1 MIFKARRQISVH
13 TVGDPVLGRPAAPI
27 LTVGPETA
35 QLASEM
41 LEALRLFNGIGI
53 AAPQYG
59 VSLRMVVL
67 DVPAESVEGV
77 PTAGEEALLPRMP
90 LVLINPEILSYS
102 TTLVT
107 HDEGCLSVPDLY
119 APVTRPGK
127 VVFRSRILDGELLEY
142 ECGGL
147 LGRCIQHELDHLEGI
162 LFIDRLSPETA
173 RETAG
178 EIKQL
183 IRNGA
188 KHDFLRTRKVK

>member
-13 TVGDPVLGRPAAPI
+13 TVGDPVLSKPAAPV
-27 LTVGPETA
+27 LSVGPETV
-35 QLASEM
+35 QLANEM

-59 VSLRMVVL
+59 VSLRLVVL

-77 PTAGEEALLPRMP
+77 PSPGEEALLPRMP
-90 LVLINPEILSYS
+90 LVLVNPEILSYS

-107 HDEGCLSVPDLY
+107 HDEGCLSVPDLF
-119 APVTRPGK
+119 APVTRPQK
-127 VVFRSRILDGELLEY
+127 VVFRSQTLDGELLEY

-147 LGRCIQHELDHLEGI
+147 LSRCIQHELDHLEGK

-178 EIKQL
+178 EIKLL

-188 KHDFLRTRKVK
+188 KHDFLRTKKVK